1 MSDDDICLNGINALT
16 GEYLAPPLTP
26 QEVCDRLTGAPRA
39 EGILGRLRGLVKKLT
54 GGTIHALP
62 LDVDPT
68 DPAQAGWGV
77 VFPTATPDEVRA
89 GLRPLL
95 ERRAKQVGAL
105 YKELE
110 YRPGEGR
117 EPWLARYGAQGS
129 DVEPSRVPY
138 YLLLVGHP
146 DTIPFEFQYELDVDY
161 AVGRLC
167 FDDPSDYAKYA
178 AAVVDYEEGASV
190 PVAKEVVYWGTR
202 HAADLATQMSSDYLV
217 TPLAEG
223 EPAQGAVAAR
233 PPVAQKYGFATRV
246 LKNAAATKAN
256 LLDVLNGRER
266 PALLFTASHGM
277 GGWPKG
283 DPRQFGAQ
291 GALLCQ
297 DWAGFGKVG
306 PEHYLTAAELGAGTD
321 FRGTVAF
328 VFACYGAG
336 CPRYDNFLGAPGSG
350 PKELA
355 ERPFVSALAQRLLA
369 GGALAVIGH
378 IDRAW
383 GYSIKPQKV
392 GPQLL
397 PFRNLL
403 GRVLGGEPI
412 GHSTLDFS
420 QRYATASV
428 GLANQLAPHQPGAK
442 LPADPALVR
451 LWVARND
458 AQNYAVLGDPAARLR
473 DAPNGSAAGA

>member
-1 MSDDDICLNGINALT
+1 VSDENVYLNGINALT
-16 GEYLAPPLTP
+16 GEYLVPPLTP
-26 QEVCDRLTGAPRA
+26 QAVADKLTAAPRA
-39 EGILGRLRGLVKKLT
+39 EGPLGWFRGLVKKLT
-54 GGTIHALP
+54 GGRAFALP

-68 DPAQAGWGV
+68 DPVQSGWGV
-77 VFPTATPDEVRA
+77 VFPAGTPEAVRA

-95 ERRAKQVGAL
+95 DRRARQVGAL

-110 YRPGEGR
+110 YRPGEDR
-117 EPWLARYGAQGS
+117 DQWLARYGAQGS
-129 DVEPSRVPY
+129 DVEPTRVPY

-146 DTIPFEFQYELDVDY
+146 HEIPFEFQYHLDVDY
-161 AVGRLC
+161 AVGRLA
-167 FDDPSDYAKYA
+167 FDDPAGYGRYADALVAYEGGA
-178 AAVVDYEEGASV
+178 TVAVAR
-190 PVAKEVVYWGTR
+190 EVVYWGTR
-202 HAADLATQMSSDYLV
+202 HPMDTATQLSADHLV

-223 EPAQGAVAAR
+223 EPAQGPTPAR
-233 PPVAQKYGFATRV
+233 EPVTARYGYTTRV
-246 LKNAAATKAN
+246 LKAADATKAH
-256 LLDVLNGRER
+256 LRDVLGARER

-283 DPRQFGAQ
+283 DPRQLDGQ

-297 DWAGFGKVG
+297 DWRGFGQVA
-306 PEHYLTAAELGAGTD
+306 PEHYLTGAELAGTD
-321 FRGTVAF
+321 LRGTVAF

-336 CPRYDNFLGAPGSG
+336 TPRHDNFLEAPGAG
-350 PKELA
+350 ARELA
-355 ERPFVSALAQRLLA
+355 ERPFVSALVQRLLA
-369 GGALAVIGH
+369 GGALAVVGH

-383 GYSIKPQKV
+383 GYSIRPPKV

-397 PFRNLL
+397 PFRNLI
-403 GRVLGGEPI
+403 GRVLGGEPV

-428 GLANQLAPHQPGAK
+428 SLANLLAPHQPGSK

-458 AQNYAVLGDPAARLR
+458 AQNYVVLGDPAARLR
-473 DAPNGSAAGA
+473 DARRAAPAGGV